1 MDCSS
6 VVSKGNA
13 DNKLKNMLGIVFML
27 TRMKKFQL
35 RVLECCCPPSP
46 LGGLFF
52 HKCLIQKGL
61 DRLERNEV
69 LLFSWQHLLGM
80 EGKQESVKPSECCF
94 VLQFT

>member
-13 DNKLKNMLGIVFML
+13 DNKLKNVLGIVFML
-27 TRMKKFQL
+27 TRMKMFQL

-52 HKCLIQKGL
+52 
-61 DRLERNEV
+61 
-69 LLFSWQHLLGM
+69 FSQVSYP
-80 EGKQESVKPSECCF
+80 EGSGQTRKK
-94 VLQFT
+94 